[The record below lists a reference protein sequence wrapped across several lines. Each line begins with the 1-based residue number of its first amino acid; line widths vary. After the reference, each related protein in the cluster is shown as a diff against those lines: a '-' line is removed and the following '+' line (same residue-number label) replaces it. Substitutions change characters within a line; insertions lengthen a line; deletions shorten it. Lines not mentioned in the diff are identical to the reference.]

1 MATLTKKNEKVVAPF
16 FKNGVTLQFFTIDFG
31 ADVSAKLEATTAGAR
46 SPVVVAL
53 EAIAQVC
60 SIELIGAVQADAA
73 GNAGQMMH
81 IAVAALGGDFG
92 TATWDGSASE
102 TFAAHLEDLVQAA
115 GTHQSVNLASASVVA
130 GIGHSDESGGNA
142 SVW

>member
-16 FKNGVTLQFFTIDFG
+16 FKNGVTLQFFEIDFG

-53 EAIAQVC
+53 EAIQQVC
-60 SIELIGAVQADAA
+60 SVEVIGTVQADS
-73 GNAGQMMH
+73 GSNAGQLLR
-81 IAVAALGGDFG
+81 IAVAALGGNFG
-92 TATWDGSASE
+92 TDTWDGTASE

-115 GTHQSVNLASASVVA
+115 GTHQSVNLGSATVTA
-130 GIGHSDESGGNA
+130 FTF
-142 SVW
+142 